1 MCTIDLPFQP
11 QDVTHLPQRLSHE
24 VGWGYKDVVDR
35 LEEKRRIKSQAF
47 HERKVRITLQSDNTL
62 VLKFPA
68 VITQAAALK
77 LRQKAIADVSSKY
90 EQLAELGY

>member
-1 MCTIDLPFQP
+1 M
-11 QDVTHLPQRLSHE
+11 
-24 VGWGYKDVVDR
+24 DR

-47 HERKVRITLQSDNTL
+47 HERKVRIPFPSDNIL
-62 VLKFPA
+62 VLKVLA